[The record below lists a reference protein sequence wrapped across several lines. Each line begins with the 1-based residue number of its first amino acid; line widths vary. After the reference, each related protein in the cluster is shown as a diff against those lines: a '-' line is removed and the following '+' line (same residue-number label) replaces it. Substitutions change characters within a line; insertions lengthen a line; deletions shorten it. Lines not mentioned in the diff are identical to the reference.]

1 MSSLVYYFS
10 NGDFQTF
17 DQYTINSRG
26 VIVHVQTGVI
36 VSFHNICGYNMA
48 VLSNNDGTH
57 RVVSVARAIAST
69 FLEPPPKENVVE
81 HIDQNTSNDRLDNI
95 RWLGA

>member
-1 MSSLVYYFS
+1 MSELMYYFS

-17 DQYTINSRG
+17 EQYAINSRG

-36 VSFHNICGYNMA
+36 VSSHNICGYNMA
-48 VLSNNDGTH
+48 VLSNNDGTQ
-57 RVVSVARAIAST
+57 RVISVARAIAST
-69 FLEPPPKENVVE
+69 FLEPPSKENVVE

>member
-1 MSSLVYYFS
+1 
-10 NGDFQTF
+10 
-17 DQYTINSRG
+17 
-26 VIVHVQTGVI
+26 
-36 VSFHNICGYNMA
+36 MA

-57 RVVSVARAIAST
+57 RVISVARAIAST

-95 RWLGA
+95 RWLDA